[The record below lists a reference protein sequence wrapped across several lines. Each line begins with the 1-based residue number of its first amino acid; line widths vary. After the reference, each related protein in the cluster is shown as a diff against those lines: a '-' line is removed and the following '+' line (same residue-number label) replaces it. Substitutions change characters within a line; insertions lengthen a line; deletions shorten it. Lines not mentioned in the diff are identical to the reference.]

1 MMASTT
7 LKLLCITL
15 LSFGAS
21 AAWAQEIG
29 LLRCEDGKGGVT
41 YVEKF
46 CPEGFKGVKDVRR
59 PITKTEVEME
69 NDFSKKVVAPAEVK
83 KPLTEGQA
91 RACVGRRSELEA
103 ARKRLT
109 SMEGKPKYDDFAKR
123 VQKMEEKYEADC
135 RR

>member
-1 MMASTT
+1 MNTRL

-15 LSFGAS
+15 LGIGSNAVY
-21 AAWAQEIG
+21 AQEIG

-59 PITKTEVEME
+59 PVTKTEVEME
-69 NDFSKKVVAPAEVK
+69 TEFAKTAAKPDVK

-91 RACVGRRSELEA
+91 RACVSRRGDLEA
-103 ARKRLT
+103 ARKRLN
-109 SMEGKPKYDDFAKR
+109 SMEGQSKYDEFAKR
-123 VQKMEEKYEADC
+123 VQKMEEKYESDC
-135 RR
+135 KR